1 MIKEEREHT
10 IENLC
15 ALAKALFCEVE
26 IGNVLNGE
34 VYFDGI
40 SCEQAARLVLRT
52 QKLYER
58 CSELECQ
65 KKMEA
70 ISDAMCRRDRQR
82 MRVSQR
88 GKIHVFEL
96 LADLDEYLLL
106 MQNGEV
112 LCRYTEMLSWRD
124 LIQSIGEE
132 IPVSAMYAISDLA
145 AGESER
151 LHYTWSFVVRQNN
164 EALNEILRRG
174 ISEHHMHLWPSVPY
188 FQVSWLNL
196 MNKPLEGVYMKRLL
210 EIDKKEWSLQ
220 QKTCFSKK
228 EFFEE
233 PYMVDRAGS
242 LVTLCRQ
249 AALIRAYLCSRL
261 KGFLPE
267 AGQENGGNEK
277 ESGCPKGGA
286 GSRGRWTLGWVRRLL
301 NYPENIS
308 INGDQIRNQISALR
322 NGTREMDYMLR
333 MFRCQ
338 QMKDQEEYTVFS
350 GERWFLYSV
359 IRDIYL
365 TYPALCR
372 EEHNLFYAYLL
383 IMIKLRTKMVQTD
396 QRIGFDNFQRIQN
409 RKGYFLE
416 DTRSKE
422 QIARLAV
429 REPLKH
435 AAYLREMEV
444 RIVPGHT
451 AEKIRQDIQVL
462 ENAGRQGQEDWCSR
476 RDSMGTVP
484 EPLWK
489 RYYYVLHFIKGQDEG
504 LKRIKDSHETGRRLF
519 YTECRHDR
527 YRRQVEKT
535 ARAIRQFRER
545 YTELACRVGGI
556 DACSQEIGCR
566 PEVFAPVFRAL
577 GEHTCLR
584 EDFGEQVP
592 LPRLRKTYHVGEDF
606 LDMAD
611 GLRAIDEAVRFLG
624 LDCGDRLGHA
634 LALCLDPK
642 EWYQAKNMQISL
654 PVQDYIDNVAWL
666 YHAVQRYHIPQQDRA
681 VHFLE
686 KEFGYYFNH
695 VYRSNL
701 KEEELDYIMYAA
713 TDFYRDDEEAKGYQR
728 HSCDFSID
736 LYCRAW
742 MLRGDHPDLY
752 REGYF
757 KPLRVPVDNW
767 ERQRLNEIYPPDA
780 SIRYIPECSLL
791 YYFYHYHE
799 AVKYAGTEIVNI
811 TVDQDYIAAVKAV
824 QRKMQF
830 DIAQRGLSVESN
842 PTSNA
847 KISTFREYSRHP
859 MIALYNRG
867 LVHSPEELRNCAQ
880 VHVSINTDDSGVF
893 FTSLE
898 SEYAV
903 MARAL
908 EEVSDESGQQRFY
921 KWEIYEWLDQIRRMG
936 NEQGFLR

>member
-15 ALAKALFCEVE
+15 ALAKALFCEME

-34 VYFDGI
+34 AYFDDI
-40 SCEQAARLVLRT
+40 SCEQAARLAVRT

-65 KKMEA
+65 KKVEA
-70 ISDAMCRRDRQR
+70 VSDAMCRRDRQR

-106 MQNGEV
+106 MQNGEA
-112 LCRYTEMLSWRD
+112 LCRYTEVLNWRD
-124 LIQSIGEE
+124 LVQSTGEE

-151 LHYTWSFVVRQNN
+151 LHFAWSFVVGQNN

-196 MNKPLEGVYMKRLL
+196 MNHPVDGTYVKNFRK
-210 EIDKKEWSLQ
+210 IDRMEWSLQ
-220 QKTCFSKK
+220 QSALSSKEDFSG
-228 EFFEE
+228 E
-233 PYMVDRAGS
+233 PYTADRAGS
-242 LVTLCRQ
+242 LETLCRQ
-249 AALIRAYLCSRL
+249 AALIRAYLCGRL
-261 KGFLPE
+261 KGFLPKSVQRGGGRSKDE
-267 AGQENGGNEK
+267 AG
-277 ESGCPKGGA
+277 SGE
-286 GSRGRWTLGWVRRLL
+286 RWTLAWVKRLL
-301 NYPENIS
+301 KCPEDLYIDS
-308 INGDQIRNQISALR
+308 DQLRNQISALR

-333 MFRCQ
+333 MFRHR
-338 QMKDQEEYTVFS
+338 QMKGQEEYTVFS

-365 TYPALCR
+365 TYPSLCR

-383 IMIKLRTKMVQTD
+383 IMIRLRTRMVQTD
-396 QRIGFDNFQRIQN
+396 QRTGFDNFQRIQS
-409 RKGYFLE
+409 RKNYFLE
-416 DTRSKE
+416 NAGAEK
-422 QIARLAV
+422 QIARLAIQ
-429 REPLKH
+429 EPLKH
-435 AAYLREMEV
+435 REYLREMEV
-444 RIVPGHT
+444 RICPRDT
-451 AEKIRQDIQVL
+451 AGKIRQDIQAL
-462 ENAGRQGQEDWCSR
+462 ENAGKQGWEPWRLGEDFIM
-476 RDSMGTVP
+476 DAAP
-484 EPLWK
+484 EPLRE
-489 RYYYVLHFIKGQDEG
+489 RYYYVLHFIKQQDED
-504 LKRIKDSHETGRRLF
+504 LERIKRRCEAGEPFF

-535 ARAIRQFRER
+535 AHAICLFRER
-545 YTELACRVGGI
+545 YAELACRVGGI

-566 PEVFAPVFRAL
+566 PEVFAPAFRAL
-577 GEHTCLR
+577 GAHTCMQEEFR
-584 EDFGEQVP
+584 EQAR

-611 GLRAIDEAVRFLG
+611 GLRAVDEAVRFLD

-634 LALCLDPK
+634 LALCLDPD

-654 PVQDYIDNVAWL
+654 PVQDYIDNTAWL
-666 YHAVQRYHIPQQDRA
+666 YHAIQRYHIPQQEQA
-681 VHFLE
+681 VRFLE
-686 KEFGYYFNH
+686 KEFGYYFNR
-695 VYRSNL
+695 VYTSNM
-701 KEEELDYIMYAA
+701 KVEELDYIMNAA
-713 TDFYRDDEEAKGYQR
+713 AGFYRNDQEAKRYQR
-728 HSCDFSID
+728 HSCEFSID

-757 KPLRVPVDNW
+757 RPLRVPVDSW
-767 ERQRLNEIYPPDA
+767 ERHRLNEACPQDA
-780 SIRYIPECSLL
+780 GIRYIPECSLL
-791 YYFYHYHE
+791 YYFYQYSE

-811 TVDQDYIAAVKAV
+811 TVGQDYIAAVKAV
-824 QRKMQF
+824 QRGMQF
-830 DIAQRGLSVESN
+830 DIARRGLAVESN

-859 MIALYNRG
+859 MTALYNQG
-867 LVHSPEELRNCAQ
+867 LVHSAEELRRCAQ
-880 VHVSINTDDSGVF
+880 VCISINTDDSGVF

-898 SEYAV
+898 SEYAI

-908 EEVSDESGQQRFY
+908 EEVTDESGQPRFY
-921 KWEIYEWLDQIRRMG
+921 KWEIYEWLDRIRRMG
-936 NEQGFLR
+936 NEQGFVR